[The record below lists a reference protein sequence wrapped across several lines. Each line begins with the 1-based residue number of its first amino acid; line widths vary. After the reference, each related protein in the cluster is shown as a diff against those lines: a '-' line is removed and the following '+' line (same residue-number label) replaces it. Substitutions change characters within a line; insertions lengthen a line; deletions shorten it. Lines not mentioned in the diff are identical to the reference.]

1 MRKRVNIGQ
10 LREPINLISRTLID
24 DGLGGFI
31 QDGLESTQE
40 VFSSWKQMSAN
51 RKYYLG
57 LDMDTNYFEV
67 IIRSIDL
74 SSVAHIERD
83 SIKYS
88 IQKRDASQNL
98 GGPEMLTLIVSEW
111 QA

>member
-1 MRKRVNIGQ
+1 MVRRVNIGQ

-31 QDGLESTQE
+31 QDGPESTQE
-40 VFSSWKQMSAN
+40 VFSSWKQMNAN

-57 LDMDTNYFEV
+57 LDVNTNYFEV
-67 IIRSIDL
+67 IIRSINL
-74 SSVAHIERD
+74 SSIAYIERN

-88 IQKRDASQNL
+88 IQKKETSQNL
-98 GGPEMLTLIVSEW
+98 GGPEMLILTISEW

>member
-1 MRKRVNIGQ
+1 MGKKVNIGQ
-10 LREPINLISRTLID
+10 LREPINLVSKTLID

-31 QDGLESTQE
+31 QDGPEVVQE

-57 LDMDTNYFEV
+57 LDANTNYFEV

-74 SSVAHIERD
+74 SSVAYIKRNG
-83 SIKYS
+83 IKYS
-88 IQKRDASQNL
+88 IQKKEISQNL
-98 GGPEMLTLIVSEW
+98 GGPEMLILTISEW